1 MARINSFSF
10 GKVSGKFGNA
20 VAVVMKDGSNI
31 LKTYTPPT
39 NPNTEKQQAQRL
51 KFGLINKEI
60 SYMRELFKITFGS
73 TGGVNKVISS
83 AMHNAIVGTFPDFTF
98 DYTQLKLSTGSV
110 ENIDYVNATL
120 TEASTV
126 KLTWSAELFF
136 GISPLDK
143 VNVVL
148 ANPVKR
154 NVLFEKAIATRVEG
168 QCEVAFPEEWVEDE
182 IHCWVYLT
190 SESSKKTS
198 NSQYIPLET
207 RSSDSKIPNSTGE
220 SN

>member
-1 MARINSFSF
+1 MARFNSFSF

-31 LKTYTPPT
+31 LKTYTTPS

-83 AMHNAIVGTFPDFTF
+83 AMRDAIVGTFPDFTF
-98 DYTQLKLSTGSV
+98 DYTQLKLSTGNV
-110 ENIDYVNATL
+110 ELIDYVNATL
-120 TEASTV
+120 TDESTV
-126 KLTWSAELFF
+126 KLTWSTVIFL

-148 ANPVKR
+148 ANPAKR
-154 NVLFEKAIATRVEG
+154 KVFLAKAIATRGEG
-168 QCEVAFPEEWVEDE
+168 QCEVAFPTEWAEDG

-190 SESSKKTS
+190 SEGSKKTS
-198 NSQYIPLET
+198 NSQYIPLTT
-207 RSSDSKIPNSTGE
+207 R
-220 SN
+220 